1 MADEPKLIARLQVG
15 LSASGECSVCGEVI
29 IVNGTSS
36 KPEQIPDML
45 QQAFEEHVV
54 NQDLSGKP
62 IRPSG
67 NLD

>member
-1 MADEPKLIARLQVG
+1 MADEPRLIARLQVG

-29 IVNGTSS
+29 NVNGTSS
-36 KPEQIPDML
+36 KPEQISEKL
-45 QQAFEEHVV
+45 QQAFEEHVL
-54 NQDLSGKP
+54 NRDLSEKP

>member
-1 MADEPKLIARLQVG
+1 MADEPRLIARLQVG

-29 IVNGTSS
+29 IVNGPNS
-36 KPEQIPDML
+36 KPEQIPEML

-54 NQDLSGKP
+54 DRDVSEKP
-62 IRPSG
+62 IRTSG